1 MVSNKLHQ
9 EHGGGSKEVERVQ
22 NTGSGVDK
30 LSQTNQANQ
39 TNLEISSK
47 AATQPSNAEK
57 VVAPW
62 KPVKNI
68 QPHSGIVKFPPTNL
82 AQPKRPLSKFKP
94 EMRSETVHI
103 ASTQLSRQQEF
114 DSMETSLAKITCSQR
129 AICSSIDSLV

>member
-94 EMRSETVHI
+94 DI
-103 ASTQLSRQQEF
+103 ASTQSSCQQEF
-114 DSMETSLAKITCSQR
+114 NSMETSLAKITCSQR